1 VLRLQKNKEESPY
14 QAGDG
19 EAVMVDGMT
28 LDLDDVLQR
37 PLAVELARLVALHP
51 QSKKKFNFAQIINK

>member
-1 VLRLQKNKEESPY
+1 
-14 QAGDG
+14 
-19 EAVMVDGMT
+19 MVDGMT

-51 QSKKKFNFAQIINK
+51 TKQKKKINFANNKLIIKVVGEGLVRGW